1 MSIPSSSKRDS
12 GNPITASGMPRL
24 IRVCFSKLKIDPVA
38 MFRRRDRTA
47 VQRPFIGSHEFG
59 IAAIINNYACGII
72 NRTKDTAVCGH
83 RPHIRCEGKFD
94 RFGRLAFGF
103 QA

>member
-72 NRTKDTAVCGH
+72 NRTKDTAVCGINIFTSRSSEVTSGIQQIH
-83 RPHIRCEGKFD
+83 KK
-94 RFGRLAFGF
+94 
-103 QA
+103 

>member
-1 MSIPSSSKRDS
+1 
-12 GNPITASGMPRL
+12 
-24 IRVCFSKLKIDPVA
+24 

-72 NRTKDTAVCGH
+72 NRTKDTAVCGLKL
-83 RPHIRCEGKFD
+83 RGFICLYINAAFV
-94 RFGRLAFGF
+94 RLIEWVPYLRGSSPAVSD
-103 QA
+103 